1 MIETLD
7 ASSKALLDT
16 VKLWT
21 TTISIVLS
29 VLAVYVLVRFLNQS
43 TTLYRNLLVAITTMS
58 VLSDVWLQIF
68 LDPVFMFPLPC
79 MHIQGA
85 LRKWT
90 IISPVF
96 GFFAV
101 EHSDEVSDSYFTNLS
116 ESWPENI
123 RNRTNCVIQSECAQS
138 LLNTSYRSLFAAYS
152 QSLQLY
158 AGLRAYFLHPRVY
171 ERENACDSST
181 TDEITNSTGN
191 FCFPDHT
198 KSAPQRRRLDRHTHL
213 HVAIPILTILLPE
226 SVLVVRY
233 ILDIESPE
241 FAPIILKCLGVHSI
255 AHSLTVIASSHGF
268 TRSLCG
274 KTDERKIT
282 VSRTPGFRT

>member
-29 VLAVYVLVRFLNQS
+29 VLAIYVLVRFLNQS
-43 TTLYRNLLVAITTMS
+43 TTLYRNLLVAITIMS

-68 LDPVFMFPLPC
+68 VDPVFMFPLPC

-85 LRKWT
+85 LRNWT

-96 GFFAV
+96 GF
-101 EHSDEVSDSYFTNLS
+101 EVWVSSISTVMLLYGFCVVYRNQNLS

-123 RNRTNCVIQSECAQS
+123 RNRTNCVIPIRMCAIIAEYVLSIAFCGIFAVAVCAHTFYILSRFEFMSEK
-138 LLNTSYRSLFAAYS
+138 T
-152 QSLQLY
+152 
-158 AGLRAYFLHPRVY
+158 RVIH
-171 ERENACDSST
+171 RRL
-181 TDEITNSTGN
+181 
-191 FCFPDHT
+191 T
-198 KSAPQRRRLDRHTHL
+198 KSLILQRRRLDRNTHL
-213 HVAIPILTILLPE
+213 QVAIPILTILLPE